1 MSTNDEDGPS
11 KQMSIEDLAR
21 EANKSFWGASQE
33 HEEAEEMRMTPPP
46 TTVVGGA
53 GGEEDPDYEGDDD
66 DYDGTSE
73 GGEEGNTTTDGG
85 ERTDGGS
92 GNPATIQKKK
102 KDIKDRK
109 TQVLSN
115 VCDEFT
121 EVTEGGQPIAP
132 ASIACGYGMQLGCI
146 VRESMSINT
155 KYIQSNQA
163 LVKNLLKKLQK
174 RYTFPDKFRNLERK
188 NSVNKLAL
196 TKMSNALSSW

>member
-1 MSTNDEDGPS
+1 MSTNDEAGPS
-11 KQMSIEDLAR
+11 KQMSVEDLAR
-21 EANKSFWGASQE
+21 EANKSFWGPSQE

-102 KDIKDRK
+102 DIKDQK
-109 TQVLSN
+109 PQVLAN

-132 ASIACGYGMQLGCI
+132 SSIACGYGMQLGCI
-146 VRESMSINT
+146 VQESMSINT
-155 KYIQSNQA
+155 KYI
-163 LVKNLLKKLQK
+163 
-174 RYTFPDKFRNLERK
+174 
-188 NSVNKLAL
+188 
-196 TKMSNALSSW
+196 